1 MYRSFLLLTIFIS
14 SSVFAQKKDDRDSIL
29 AQMKIAAKE
38 LLIDKS
44 YPNNIDKEYGGYLST
59 FTYDFKPTGDQDKM
73 VVTQARH
80 IWSTSKAA
88 EFYHDTNYIGMARH
102 GYYFLRDKMWDKE
115 FGGFYSLVNRKGE
128 PKSTMKEAY
137 GNSFAIYG
145 LAAYYAASGDT
156 GALELAKKGFM
167 WLEQHS
173 HDPKYKGYFQH
184 LERNGTPIVRPDT
197 MPGTSDLGYKDQN
210 SSIHLLESFTELY
223 SVWKDPLLKE
233 RLNEMLLLIRDTMI
247 GNKGYLTLFFYPD
260 WRPVT
265 NRDSSRETILERR
278 NVDHVSF
285 GHDVETA
292 FLMMEASE
300 ALGIEHDKKTW
311 EVGKQLV
318 DHSLRTGWDNK
329 LGGFYDEGY
338 YFKDSPR
345 KMTIIRNTKN
355 WWAQSEGL
363 NTLLIFSELYPKDKM
378 NYWDK
383 FRKLW
388 NYTNIYLI
396 DHQYG
401 DFYEFG
407 LDNSPKSKTALKA
420 HIWKGTYHSFRALSN
435 CIRRLEK
442 L

>member
-1 MYRSFLLLTIFIS
+1 MNRSFLVLVIFIS
-14 SSVFAQKKDDRDSIL
+14 VSALGQKRQGSDSIL
-29 AQMKIAAKE
+29 AQMKIAAKN

-44 YPNNIDKEYGGYLST
+44 YPNNLDKEYGGYLSA
-59 FTYDFKPTGDQDKM
+59 FTYDFKPYGEQDKM
-73 VVTQARH
+73 IVTQARH

-88 EFYHDTNYIGMARH
+88 QFYNDTSYIGMARH

-115 FGGFYSLVNRKGE
+115 YGGFYNLVTRNGQ

-184 LERNGTPIVRPDT
+184 LERNGTPVVRPDST
-197 MPGTSDLGYKDQN
+197 PGTSDLGYKDQN

-223 SVWKDPLLKE
+223 SVWKDPLVEE
-233 RLNEMLLLIRDTMI
+233 RLNEMLHLIRDTMI

-260 WRPVT
+260 WKPVS
-265 NRDSSRETILERR
+265 NRDSSREVILERR

-318 DHSLRTGWDNK
+318 DHSLKTGWDNK

-338 YFKDSPR
+338 YFKDSPG

-378 NYWDK
+378 NYWDR

-388 NYTNIYLI
+388 NYTNTYLI

-420 HIWKGTYHSFRALSN
+420 HIWKGTYHSFRALTN

-442 L
+442 S